1 MVLEKGRIVETGL
14 HHELLSQGG
23 LYKKLF
29 EMQFN
34 TQETPKLEDANTG
47 AEKAEGVVTQEPAI
61 DLHETPQHSRW
72 S

>member
-1 MVLEKGRIVETGL
+1 METGL
-14 HHELLSQGG
+14 HHELLSHGG

-34 TQETPKLEDANTG
+34 TQEKLKQEETEAER
-47 AEKAEGVVTQEPAI
+47 EKAEAAAIIQEPAI
-61 DLHETPQHSRW
+61 DLNEAPQPPKW